1 MPNKIIQYIYLIHT
15 REFYNHD
22 ELVYKIGK
30 TKKLNFHRFNQY
42 PRGSVLLFQTNCND
56 CDICETKIIKLFKSK
71 YKQRKEIGTEYFEGD
86 YLQMKKDICNIVENN
101 VDVKVEEKI
110 ENKEE
115 EKIEKKIVK
124 GYNEYKLSSEQI
136 KEKVIINKLLE
147 KVEELVD
154 KIENIEKVVE
164 INEVAKTKKINNIK
178 KITKEK
184 QKRKVVEN
192 KDDKIIDDKI
202 IDRTCNKCNTIF
214 KYPSN
219 LILHLKNSSRCK
231 NTEMQI
237 NNFVSNNIK
246 KYKVNFI
253 CENCNETFTRKL
265 SLQRH
270 VRKST
275 CNKVKSHIHLPT

>member
-1 MPNKIIQYIYLIHT
+1 MANKITQYIYLIHT

-22 ELVYKIGK
+22 EFVYKIGK

-56 CDICETKIIKLFKSK
+56 CDICETKILKLFNSK
-71 YKQRKEIGTEYFEGD
+71 YKRRKDIGLEYFEGD
-86 YLQMKKDICNIVENN
+86 YKQMKKDICNIVDNN

-110 ENKEE
+110 EKKEE
-115 EKIEKKIVK
+115 QKIETKIVK

-154 KIENIEKVVE
+154 KVENIEKVVE
-164 INEVAKTKKINNIK
+164 INEVVNTKIIDNIN

-192 KDDKIIDDKI
+192 KDDKIID
-202 IDRTCNKCNTIF
+202 RTCNKCNTIF
-214 KYPSN
+214 NYPCN
-219 LILHLKNSSRCK
+219 LIVHLKNSARCK

-237 NNFVSNNIK
+237 NDFVSNNIK

-270 VRKST
+270 VHKSS

>member
-1 MPNKIIQYIYLIHT
+1 MANKITQYIYLIHT

-22 ELVYKIGK
+22 EFVYKIGK

-56 CDICETKIIKLFKSK
+56 CDICETKILKLFNSK
-71 YKQRKEIGTEYFEGD
+71 YKRRKDIGLEYFEGD
-86 YLQMKKDICNIVENN
+86 YLQMKKDICNIVDNN

-115 EKIEKKIVK
+115 QKIETKIVK
-124 GYNEYKLSSEQI
+124 GYNEYKLTSEQI
-136 KEKVIINKLLE
+136 KEKEIINKLLE
-147 KVEELVD
+147 KVEEIVD
-154 KIENIEKVVE
+154 KIDNIEKVVE
-164 INEVAKTKKINNIK
+164 INEVKKTKKIDNIK

-184 QKRKVVEN
+184 QKRKVVEK
-192 KDDKIIDDKI
+192 KDDKIK
-202 IDRTCNKCNTIF
+202 DRTCNKCNTIF
-214 KYPSN
+214 NYPSN
-219 LILHLKNSSRCK
+219 LIAHLKNSARCK

-237 NNFVSNNIK
+237 NDFVSNNIK

-270 VRKST
+270 VRKSS